1 MFTRLSDPRGYG
13 RSHDAKALPRGTLPP
28 RRRSFAR
35 STPTNASR
43 HPRFLAGRFA
53 AERDALKALVT
64 GGSGFIGSHVVDKL
78 LAAGHEARVFDL
90 LPWGYEPREGFEAVS
105 GDLLDPAVLR
115 AAAEGCDVIV
125 HLAAEAD
132 VGLVAKDPAGAEQ
145 LNARGTLNVLEA
157 ARATGA
163 RVVYAST
170 IWVYSDVAESHVDE
184 DSQLALPAHLYT
196 ATKLAGEMYCRSYG
210 ELYDVQATVLR
221 FGIPYGPRARPAAV
235 LPIFVNK
242 ALAGEPLTIAGDGK
256 QTRRFVYVE
265 DLADGVVR
273 ALAPAAAGRVY
284 NLVSDEDTSVVDI
297 AEAVRAAVGDIEI
310 THVEGRS
317 GDFAGAC
324 VSGERAAR
332 ELGWRAQTPFTEG
345 VARYVAWHRSQAQDP
360 PAAPVAAAAP
370 APVPVAVAVAPS
382 PTRRTLAGAGSALH
396 RFVGVLAGITALLV
410 YAYVLSA
417 AGLPGNDEHSVLVIA
432 VLALVSTVSVASAQG
447 RLAVWIVALAGAVL
461 LIPAR
466 TTGALDLSPLDPAL
480 LALGLAGAGFA
491 LLAVKDGRRRTLEL
505 ALAEHAER

>member
-1 MFTRLSDPRGYG
+1 MR
-13 RSHDAKALPRGTLPP
+13 
-28 RRRSFAR
+28 
-35 STPTNASR
+35 
-43 HPRFLAGRFA
+43 
-53 AERDALKALVT
+53 ALVT

-78 LAAGHEARVFDL
+78 LEAGHEVRSFDV
-90 LPWGYEPREGFEAVS
+90 LPWSYEPRERFEVVV
-105 GDLLDPAVLR
+105 GDLLDPDELT

-125 HLAAEAD
+125 HLAAAAD
-132 VGLVAKDPAGAEQ
+132 VGLVAKNPAGSEK

-157 ARATGA
+157 ARAIGA

-170 IWVYSDVAESHVDE
+170 IWVYSDVVESEVDE
-184 DSQLALPAHLYT
+184 DSQLALPSHLYT
-196 ATKLAGEMYCRSYG
+196 ATKLAGEMYCRSY
-210 ELYDVQATVLR
+210 EQLYDVPTTILR

-242 ALAGEPLTIAGDGK
+242 ALAGEPLTIAGDGL

-273 ALAPAAAGRVY
+273 ALAPEAVSRVY

-310 THVEGRS
+310 THVPGRS
-317 GDFAGAC
+317 GDFAGAR

-332 ELGWRAQTPFTEG
+332 ELGWRARTPFAEG
-345 VARYVAWHRSQAQDP
+345 VERYVAWHRSAAAADEAAAEAP
-360 PAAPVAAAAP
+360 PAPVAAAEP
-370 APVPVAVAVAPS
+370 AVAVALAPAAVA
-382 PTRRTLAGAGSALH
+382 PLRPRPRAGAALH
-396 RFVGVLAGITALLV
+396 RVGGVLAGLLALLV

-417 AGLPGNDEHSVLVIA
+417 AGLPGDDEHSVLVIA
-432 VLALVSTVSVASAQG
+432 VLALASTVSMASTQA
-447 RLAVWIVALAGAVL
+447 RTAVWGVALIGAVL

-466 TTGALDLSPLDPAL
+466 TSGALDLSPLDPGL

-505 ALAEHAER
+505 LLAEHAER

>member
-1 MFTRLSDPRGYG
+1 
-13 RSHDAKALPRGTLPP
+13 
-28 RRRSFAR
+28 
-35 STPTNASR
+35 
-43 HPRFLAGRFA
+43 
-53 AERDALKALVT
+53 LKALVT
-64 GGSGFIGSHVVDKL
+64 GGSGFIGSHVVDRL
-78 LAAGHEARVFDL
+78 LAEGHEARVFDL
-90 LPWGYEPREGFEAVS
+90 LPWGYEPGAGFEAVA
-105 GDLLDPAVLR
+105 GDLLDPDVLR
-115 AAAEGCDVIV
+115 SAAEGCDVIV
-125 HLAAEAD
+125 HLAAAAD
-132 VGLVAKDPAGAEQ
+132 VGLVAKDPAGAEK

-157 ARATGA
+157 ARAIGA

-170 IWVYSDVAESHVDE
+170 IWVYSDVVESHVDE
-184 DSQLALPAHLYT
+184 DSQLALPSHLYT
-196 ATKLAGEMYCRSYG
+196 ATKLAGEMYCRAYG
-210 ELYDVQATVLR
+210 ELYDVQTTILR

-273 ALAPAAAGRVY
+273 ALVPEAAGRVY

-324 VSGERAAR
+324 VSGERAAL
-332 ELGWRAQTPFTEG
+332 ELGWRARTPFAEG
-345 VARYVAWHRSQAQDP
+345 VERYVAWHRAHMEETAP
-360 PAAPVAAAAP
+360 PAPVAAAAP
-370 APVPVAVAVAPS
+370 VAAVATAAPA
-382 PTRRTLAGAGSALH
+382 PAARTTPLASVLGGALH
-396 RFVGVLAGITALLV
+396 RVGGIVAGVLALLV
-410 YAYVLSA
+410 YAYVLSS
-417 AGLPGNDEHSVLVIA
+417 AGLPGDDEHTVLVIA
-432 VLALVSTVSVASAQG
+432 LLALASTVSVSSTQG
-447 RLAVWIVALAGAVL
+447 RIAVWGIAVVGAVL

-466 TTGALDLSPLDPAL
+466 TTGAMDLSPLDPGL

-505 ALAEHAER
+505 SLAEHAER